1 MGPERVLG
9 DRLAAPDPVADR
21 YGSFG
26 SSHVPSALQ
35 CDDPLT
41 AGVAQV
47 VLYRS
52 GFGPDTITTVRR
64 AVAACLSETALS
76 RDGAD
81 DAVLAVGEI
90 LANVI
95 EHGGGT
101 GDIQVAQ
108 IDRHPDPVPVTAVD
122 GRGLWLA
129 FTLCSAV
136 ALDTSTNGTTVG
148 LIIDLPGHL

>member
-1 MGPERVLG
+1 M
-9 DRLAAPDPVADR
+9 
-21 YGSFG
+21 
-26 SSHVPSALQ
+26 PSALP
-35 CDDPLT
+35 CDHPLT

-52 GFGPDTITTVRR
+52 GFSPGTVRAVRR
-64 AVAACLSETALS
+64 AVAACFSRTGLS
-76 RDGAD
+76 RDGAT

-101 GDIQVAQ
+101 GDIQIAR
-108 IDRHPDPVPVTAVD
+108 IDRQLHVLVSDNGPGMAEEWTGEPPDAVPVTAVD

-129 FTLCSAV
+129 FALCSEV
-136 ALDTSTNGTTVG
+136 ALDTSASGTTVG
-148 LIIDLPGHL
+148 LIIDLPGSIA

>member
-1 MGPERVLG
+1 ML
-9 DRLAAPDPVADR
+9 
-21 YGSFG
+21 
-26 SSHVPSALQ
+26 SALQ
-35 CDDPLT
+35 CDDSLT

-52 GFGPDTITTVRR
+52 GFGPDTVTAVRR
-64 AVAACLSETALS
+64 AVAACLSGTALS
-76 RDGAD
+76 RNGAE

-101 GDIQVAQ
+101 GDIRVTQ
-108 IDRHPDPVPVTAVD
+108 IDRQLHVLVSDSGPGMPEGWTGEPPEPVPVTAVD

-129 FTLCSAV
+129 FALCSAV
-136 ALDTSTNGTTVG
+136 ALDTSTSGTTVG
-148 LIIDLPGHL
+148 LIIDLPDHL